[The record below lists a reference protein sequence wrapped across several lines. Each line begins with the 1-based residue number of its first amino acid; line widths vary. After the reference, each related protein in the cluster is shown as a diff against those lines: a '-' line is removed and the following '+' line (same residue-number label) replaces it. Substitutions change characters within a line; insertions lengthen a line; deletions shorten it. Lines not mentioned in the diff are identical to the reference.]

1 MKYILIV
8 LFCLISSIVFGQYTP
23 MSGAGYQY
31 KRIKVDST
39 MHLPSFCGIPTLRG
53 SIAKDGALAID
64 TCANLLYKY
73 TNQDG
78 WSAVGDIDTTSLSN
92 RIDLKVNISDT
103 ADMLIPYAKTS
114 VVNLKLNISDTA
126 AMLNKY
132 LRKVDTASLSNR
144 INLKLNIS
152 DTTSMLS
159 KYLRKVDTASL
170 SNRINLKL
178 NISDTASM
186 LSKYL
191 RKVDTA
197 SLSSR
202 INLKLNISDTTSMLS
217 KYLRKIDT
225 TNKWVTSVTKV
236 NDSTIRV
243 VKGSSTTDLLIR
255 GSGGSGGGGSTD
267 TTSLSNR
274 INLKVNISDTASMLS
289 PYLTGIDTAS
299 LSSRINLKVNISDT
313 ASMLSPYLTGID
325 TTSLSNRINLKVN
338 ISDTSSMLSP
348 YLTGIDTASLSSR
361 INLKVNI
368 TDTASMLL
376 PYLKKIDTAS
386 LSSRI
391 NLKVNITDTASMLSK
406 YLRIV
411 DTANKWVSSVTKVN
425 DSTIRVIKDGTTT
438 DITLTSSTT
447 VTNATRL
454 ITTVYN
460 NTGSTITK
468 GSVVYISGR
477 HSSNLPTIALAQ
489 ANNEATSYKTF
500 AIVES
505 DITTSN
511 SGIVIQA
518 GNIGNLNLPTSS
530 YTDGD
535 IVYLSPTV
543 AGGLTTTKPLAS
555 NHICKIG
562 SVTRAHPT
570 FGQIEVKIENGW
582 QMDELS
588 DVQIALTPNDSTL
601 LQFSRV
607 DSLWHAV
614 SVNNAIGTKYIKPS
628 DTASMLTNYIRS
640 ANYGLSKSGQTISA
654 DTTKLST
661 LYQTNLKLNAT
672 DTASLSS
679 RIDNLTQDVS
689 LIAMQAMGSTIK
701 GYNLSCPIISQIIN
715 TTLLVSGNVLMNAIY
730 LEKPTTITGVKFFQ
744 SAQGVFTASNY
755 NGVGLYSV
763 SGGTLT
769 LVASTTND
777 GNIWKNTS
785 NTWQAKPFTTPYTAP
800 AGIYYIATMFSSS
813 ATTTTPSLGIGP
825 ASLNTTALKAFD
837 FTNGLKISQFISGQ
851 TSLPST
857 ITSSS
862 TTFASGNYGFYLY

>member
-53 SIAKDGALAID
+53 SNAKDGALAMD

-103 ADMLIPYAKTS
+103 ADMLSPYAKTS

-126 AMLNKY
+126 AMLSKY

-152 DTTSMLS
+152 DTASMLS
-159 KYLRKVDTASL
+159 KYLRKTDTASL

-243 VKGSSTTDLLIR
+243 IKGSSTTDLVIK
-255 GSGGSGGGGSTD
+255 GTGGSGGGSTD
-267 TTSLSNR
+267 TTSLSNRINLKLNISDTTSMLSPYVTGIDTASLSNR
-274 INLKVNISDTASMLS
+274 INLKVNISDTASMLN
-289 PYLTGIDTAS
+289 PYLRKVDTAS
-299 LSSRINLKVNISDT
+299 LSNRINLKVNISDT
-313 ASMLSPYLTGID
+313 ASMLNPYL
-325 TTSLSNRINLKVN
+325 RK
-338 ISDTSSMLSP
+338 
-348 YLTGIDTASLSSR
+348 
-361 INLKVNI
+361 
-368 TDTASMLL
+368 
-376 PYLKKIDTAS
+376 
-386 LSSRI
+386 
-391 NLKVNITDTASMLSK
+391 
-406 YLRIV
+406 V
-411 DTANKWVSSVTKVN
+411 DTANKWVSSVTKLN
-425 DSTIRVIKDGTTT
+425 DSTIRVVKDGTTT
-438 DITLTSSTT
+438 DITLTPTAT
-447 VTNATRL
+447 VTSATRL
-454 ITTVYN
+454 ITYVYN

-489 ANNEATSYKTF
+489 ANNEANSYKTF
-500 AIVES
+500 AVVES

-511 SGIVIQA
+511 SGIAIQA

-535 IVYLSPTV
+535 IVYLSPSV
-543 AGGLTTTKPLAS
+543 AGGITTTKPTAS

-570 FGQIEVKIENGW
+570 FGSIEIKIENGW

-588 DVQIALTPNDSTL
+588 DVQIPLVPNDSTL

-614 SVNNAIGTKYIKPS
+614 SPSNAIGNRYIKPS
-628 DTASMLTNYIRS
+628 DTASMLTNYVK
-640 ANYGLSKSGQTISA
+640 AVNYGLSKSGQTVSA

-672 DTASLSS
+672 DTTSLSN
-679 RIDNLTQDVS
+679 RIDFITQDVG
-689 LIAMQAMGSTIK
+689 LLAMQAMGSSIK

-715 TTLLVSGNVLMNAIY
+715 STLLTSGNVLLNAIY
-730 LEKPTTITGVKFFQ
+730 LQKPATITGIKFFQ
-744 SAQGVFTASNY
+744 VAQGNYTANNY

-769 LVASTTND
+769 LVASSTND
-777 GNIWKNTS
+777 GTIWKGTA
-785 NTWQAKPFTTPYTAP
+785 NTWQSKAFTTPYSAP
-800 AGIYYIATMFSSS
+800 AGLYFTATIFASSS
-813 ATTTTPSLGIGP
+813 TAATPSIGIGP
-825 ASLNTTALKAFD
+825 ASSNTTALKAFD
-837 FTNGLKISQFISGQ
+837 FANGLKITHFISGQ
-851 TSLPST
+851 SSLPST

-862 TTFASGNYGFYLY
+862 TTYASGNYGVYLY

>member
-1 MKYILIV
+1 MKYLLIV

-31 KRIKVDST
+31 KRIKIDST
-39 MHLPSFCGIPTLRG
+39 MHLPSFCGTPTLRG
-53 SIAKDGALAID
+53 SSAKNGALAMD

-73 TNQDG
+73 TNQNG

-103 ADMLIPYAKTS
+103 ADMLSPYAKTS

-152 DTTSMLS
+152 DTASMLS
-159 KYLRKVDTASL
+159 KYLRKTDTTSL

-274 INLKVNISDTASMLS
+274 INLKLNISDTA
-289 PYLTGIDTAS
+289 
-299 LSSRINLKVNISDT
+299 
-313 ASMLSPYLTGID
+313 
-325 TTSLSNRINLKVN
+325 
-338 ISDTSSMLSP
+338 SMLSP

-425 DSTIRVIKDGTTT
+425 DSTIRVIKDGSTN
-438 DITLTSSTT
+438 DITLSTSSV
-447 VTNATRL
+447 VTSATRL

-460 NTGSTITK
+460 KSGATITK
-468 GSVVYISGR
+468 GSVIYINGA
-477 HSSNLPTIALAQ
+477 HSSVLPSIALAK
-489 ANNEATSYKTF
+489 ANAEETSAYTYGL
-500 AIVES
+500 VET
-505 DITTSN
+505 DITNNN
-511 SGIVIQA
+511 SGTVIQS
-518 GNIGNLNLPTSS
+518 GTITNLNLPTST
-530 YTDGD
+530 YTDGQTL
-535 IVYLSPTV
+535 YLSPTT
-543 AGGLTTTKPLAS
+543 AGGYTTTKPLAPY
-555 NHICKIG
+555 HYVAIG
-562 SVTRAHPT
+562 TITRAHPN
-570 FGQIEVKIENGW
+570 FGTIQIAIRNGFQLDEMSDVKI
-582 QMDELS
+582 
-588 DVQIALTPNDSTL
+588 ALVPSDSTL

-607 DSLWHAV
+607 DSLWHDV
-614 SVNNAIGTKYIKPS
+614 SPTNAIGTKYIKPS

-672 DTASLSS
+672 DTASLSN
-679 RIDNLTQDVS
+679 RIDNITQDVS

-730 LEKPTTITGVKFFQ
+730 LEKPTTLTGVKFFQ
-744 SAQGVFTASNY
+744 SAQGVYTASNY
-755 NGVGLYSV
+755 NGMGLYSV

-777 GNIWKNTS
+777 GNFYKNTT

-800 AGIYYIATMFSSS
+800 AGIYFIASMFSSS

-837 FTNGLKISQFISGQ
+837 FANGLKISHFITGQ

-857 ITSSS
+857 ITASS